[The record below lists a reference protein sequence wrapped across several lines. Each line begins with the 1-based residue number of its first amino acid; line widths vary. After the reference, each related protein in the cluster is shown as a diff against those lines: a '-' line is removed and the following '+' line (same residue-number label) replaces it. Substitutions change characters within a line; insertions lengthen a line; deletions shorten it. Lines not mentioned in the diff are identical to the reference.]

1 MVGTY
6 NFKLI
11 TILILMSFIA
21 VFFTFSIIKRLFI
34 SDKKNRIQ
42 LFLLSALLVSVGLWG
57 LHFIELLAFPLSL
70 ISTGYFINY
79 IVFSWLTAYITSF
92 SIIYVSSQKKLPLSS
107 LLFGSCLAGL
117 GGFGVF
123 YFNVKSLKIATS
135 FTFIPNVSAL
145 CILAAI
151 AVAMLTILVFF
162 WLKSDSGSHRTY
174 TRILFSIIVSLA
186 MIGIQITYNNA
197 VFV

>member
-21 VFFTFSIIKRLFI
+21 VFFTFSIIKRLFV

-42 LFLLSALLVSVGLWG
+42 LFLLSALLVSVGSWG

-123 YFNVKSLKIATS
+123 L
-135 FTFIPNVSAL
+135 L
-145 CILAAI
+145 
-151 AVAMLTILVFF
+151 
-162 WLKSDSGSHRTY
+162 
-174 TRILFSIIVSLA
+174 
-186 MIGIQITYNNA
+186 
-197 VFV
+197 